1 MGLVRRLAN
10 LIRRERLDRDTEAEL
25 RAHVEM
31 RVDAN
36 ISAGMSPESARR
48 DALLR
53 FGNITSTR
61 EHVAAMDAGLAL
73 ESFCRDVRY
82 AARRLRRSPGFALT
96 AILTLAVGIG
106 ACVVVFGVM
115 NALILRPLNVASAD
129 RLTQIVHREQGYDSH
144 SYPDYLDLR
153 ARNRTFSG
161 VAAFRIAQTGLSAG
175 GSAQKSWLY
184 EVSGNYFDML
194 GVQPSLGR
202 LFHANDEHGANSAPF
217 IVLSNAF
224 WRARF
229 NSDPR
234 VIGMTVDLNR
244 HPFTIVGV
252 APSEFHGTEVFLW
265 PDFWVPM
272 VNEEQ
277 VEGYSFLDKRFN
289 HGVSVIGMRKPGVTD
304 AQAAGD
310 LNAVAKEMAREHPNE
325 DGGMELRLVKPGLMA
340 DTFGG
345 PARAFL
351 AGMMALA
358 FIVLLAAC
366 TNLAGIVIARM
377 ADRTRELAIRMS
389 IGSTRWRLLRQLLAE
404 TAVLCLAG
412 GAAGTAFAVLML
424 NALSRWHPIPQY
436 PIHVT
441 TVADARVWL
450 AALALSLFSAL
461 LPAVLPAGQ
470 VWRTDAMQAIKAGTA
485 GQVLLRR
492 LTLRDALLTVQI
504 AVCAVLV
511 TASLVAVRGMERSL
525 HAPLGFHPENVVL
538 AETDLA
544 MSGYPDQQQLRLERS
559 MLDEAARIPGVTA
572 VGSINGIPLNG
583 GGSSS
588 PIFREGVT
596 DFRPQNI
603 AMTPKYYAISPG
615 YLHAAQT
622 RLLAGR
628 DFTWADNKQSP
639 SVAIVNRT
647 FAHTLFGNAPAVG
660 RHFVQSGGANTEIV
674 GVVEDGK
681 YDTLTE
687 DPTPAMFFPLGQ
699 YTDSSIMLVVRSRLA
714 PSEIIHVSR
723 GALTGIDPSLPLT
736 LETWPDALA
745 LPLFPARIATAVL
758 SILGLL
764 AAMLAITGVFG
775 MAAYSVSRRLR
786 ELGIRVALGAR
797 RAQVM
802 RAALARPVVL
812 LAAGSLAGL
821 VLGVAA
827 SRILAAIVYQAT
839 PRDPLVVAGSL
850 LAMLLVGLVAI
861 WIPARRALGVDPAR
875 LLRED

>member
-1 MGLVRRLAN
+1 MAI
-10 LIRRERLDRDTEAEL
+10 IRRVVNLFRRSRVNHEIEAEL
-25 RAHVEM
+25 RAHIEM
-31 RVDAN
+31 RTDENLA
-36 ISAGMSPESARR
+36 AGMSPESARR

-53 FGNITSTR
+53 FGNPASTR
-61 EHVAAMDAGLAL
+61 ERVAAADAGLAL
-73 ESFCRDVRY
+73 ESLHRDLRY
-82 AARRLRRSPGFALT
+82 AVRRLRRSPGFALT

-106 ACVVVFGVM
+106 ASVVVFGVM
-115 NALILRPLNVASAD
+115 NALILRPLDVANAD

-153 ARNRTFSG
+153 ARSHTFSDL
-161 VAAFRIAQTGLSAG
+161 AAFRIAQTGLSAG

-184 EVSGNYFDML
+184 EVSGNYFDLL
-194 GVQPSLGR
+194 GVQPALGL
-202 LFHANDEHGANSAPF
+202 LFHSNDEHGANSAPY

-224 WRARF
+224 WRTRF

-234 VIGMTVDLNR
+234 VVGMTVELNR

-277 VEGYSFLDKRFN
+277 VEGYSFLNKRFN
-289 HGVSVIGMRKPGVTD
+289 HGIFVLGVRKPGVAN

-325 DGGMELRLVKPGLMA
+325 DGGMELRLVQPGLMA

-351 AGMMALA
+351 AAMMALA

-389 IGSTRWRLLRQLLAE
+389 IGSTRWRILRQLLAE

-412 GAAGTAFAVLML
+412 GAAGTALAVLML

-441 TVADARVWL
+441 ATPDARVWL
-450 AALALSLFSAL
+450 AALALSLFSGL
-461 LPAVLPAGQ
+461 LPAVLPARQ

-485 GQVLLRR
+485 QALLRR
-492 LTLRDALLTVQI
+492 LTLRDALLTLQI

-511 TASLVAVRGMERSL
+511 TASMVAVRGMERSL
-525 HAPLGFHPENVVL
+525 HAPIGFNPNDVVL

-544 MSGYPDQQQLRLERS
+544 MSGYPDQQQLRLERR

-588 PIFREGVT
+588 PIYRQGTT
-596 DFRPQNI
+596 DFHPQNI
-603 AMTPKYYAISPG
+603 VMAPKYYAISPG

-639 SVAIVNRT
+639 SVAIVNQT
-647 FAHTLFGNAPAVG
+647 FARTLFGNAPAVG
-660 RHFVQSGGANTEIV
+660 RHFVQAGGAVTEIV

-699 YTDSSIMLVVRSRLA
+699 YTDSSVTLIVRSRLS
-714 PSEIIHVSR
+714 PSETIPALR
-723 GALTGIDPSLPLT
+723 GALAGIDPSLPLT
-736 LETWPDALA
+736 FETWPDALA

-786 ELGIRVALGAR
+786 ELGIRVALGAQ

-802 RAALARPVVL
+802 RAALARPVIL

-821 VLGVAA
+821 FLGVAA
-827 SRILAAIVYQAT
+827 SRVLAAIVYQAT
-839 PRDPLVVAGSL
+839 PRDPFVLAGSL
-850 LAMLLVGLVAI
+850 LAMLLVGLAAT